1 MIGDVSHTMSPV
13 GAQGI
18 NLALRD
24 SIVTANELIPVLEV
38 DTENTNSMD
47 VAFARI
53 QRERI
58 EEVRRIQRL
67 QQVPPKLLFLQNSLA
82 KLFVSNLPWLS
93 RRALVKRLFSRLGS
107 VFAFGHSDVTLRI

>member
-1 MIGDVSHTMSPV
+1 MIGDASHTMSPV

-24 SIVTANELIPVLEV
+24 SIVTANELIPVLEG
-38 DTENTNSMD
+38 DKKNTTNID
-47 VAFARI
+47 IAFERV

-58 EEVRRIQRL
+58 EEVKRIQSF
-67 QQVPPKLLFLQNSLA
+67 QQVPPKLIFLQNSLA

-93 RRALVKRLFSRLGS
+93 RRGLVKRLFSRLGRA
-107 VFAFGHSDVTLRI
+107 FAFGHSDVTLRV